1 MAALTI
7 YLIDRFAVELR
18 TVLGVSE
25 KQLSLCA
32 ILYGGTWGTWATG
45 RDIAMR
51 LRPPR
56 AIPPL
61 NLVTDGTVF

>member
-7 YLIDRFAVELR
+7 YLIDRLAVELR
-18 TVLGVSE
+18 TVPGVSE

-51 LRPPR
+51 LRPR
-56 AIPPL
+56 SIPPL